1 MIMKKLFLYF
11 TLFVL
16 VCLTFISCDRIKQ
29 DSYNEGFKAGYIKGK
44 EDYINELEAKQQ
56 EEMQKASRFSVDGAE
71 RDIKYYF
78 ELYKPSHTIIQST
91 LKIRKIE
98 DYKFNIQL
106 QSTEPDIFDS
116 QRYNLHNF
124 ILTLSYN
131 QITGKFTVTQEEG
144 YSMVRK
150 YR

>member
-1 MIMKKLFLYF
+1 MKNLFFYLIIF
-11 TLFVL
+11 SPI
-16 VCLTFISCDRIKQ
+16 CLTFISCDQIKQ
-29 DSYNEGFKAGYIKGK
+29 ESYDKGFKAGYIQGK
-44 EDYINELEAKQQ
+44 EDYINEIEAKRR
-56 EEMQKASRFSVDGAE
+56 EEMQKASRFSVDDAE

-78 ELYKPSHTIIQST
+78 ELYKPSHKIIQST

-98 DYKFNIQL
+98 NYKFNIQL

-116 QRYNLHNF
+116 QMYNLHAF

-131 QITGKFTVTQEEG
+131 LITEKYTVTQEG